1 MINCI
6 KNGCKNWVIIGSA
19 SEYGEGS
26 KNNIKLKPTTKP
38 IPITNYERSKSLFTK
53 KTLLL
58 AKKNKIKC
66 RIMRVFN
73 VYGKGENKNRLL
85 PLINNSI
92 KKKTSLIIKSSDQI
106 KDFIEIN
113 KATNIIIDALNFK
126 KNNKKFPQIWHIA
139 SGKPTTVKNFILS
152 KFHKKKLTKISFRN
166 SSKMVRNFV
175 SHKKFIWKI

>member
-1 MINCI
+1 
-6 KNGCKNWVIIGSA
+6 
-19 SEYGEGS
+19 
-26 KNNIKLKPTTKP
+26 
-38 IPITNYERSKSLFTK
+38 
-53 KTLLL
+53 
-58 AKKNKIKC
+58 
-66 RIMRVFN
+66 MRVFN

-106 KDFIEIN
+106 KDLIEIN

>member
-58 AKKNKIKC
+58 AKKIK
-66 RIMRVFN
+66 
-73 VYGKGENKNRLL
+73 
-85 PLINNSI
+85 
-92 KKKTSLIIKSSDQI
+92 
-106 KDFIEIN
+106 
-113 KATNIIIDALNFK
+113 LN
-126 KNNKKFPQIWHIA
+126 A
-139 SGKPTTVKNFILS
+139 EL
-152 KFHKKKLTKISFRN
+152 
-166 SSKMVRNFV
+166 
-175 SHKKFIWKI
+175 

>member
-1 MINCI
+1 MKIM
-6 KNGCKNWVIIGSA
+6 GVICDC
-19 SEYGEGS
+19 
-26 KNNIKLKPTTKP
+26 
-38 IPITNYERSKSLFTK
+38 NYFFWLDIF
-53 KTLLL
+53 
-58 AKKNKIKC
+58 
-66 RIMRVFN
+66 
-73 VYGKGENKNRLL
+73 
-85 PLINNSI
+85 
-92 KKKTSLIIKSSDQI
+92 
-106 KDFIEIN
+106 N